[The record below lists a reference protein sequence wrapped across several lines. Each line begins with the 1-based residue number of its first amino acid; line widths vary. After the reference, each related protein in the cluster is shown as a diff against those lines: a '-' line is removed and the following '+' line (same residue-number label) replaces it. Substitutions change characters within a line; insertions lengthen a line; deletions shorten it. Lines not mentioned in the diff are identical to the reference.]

1 MSAKPAEEAAPAE
14 KPKSK
19 KMLIIIVAVV
29 LLLVIVGGGAA
40 FFLMKKKPHDE
51 EGADGEHAA
60 EKPKPVAVAKPK
72 ALDPKAPPVYL
83 PLDNLVVNL
92 ADPGGGRFAQL
103 GITLQLDEQKTADQV
118 KLLMPSVRNAV
129 LLAASKRTA
138 DEMLAPAGKEKL
150 ARSITNLVSA
160 QLGYDVDDE
169 EEEDPADAAAT
180 KKKKKKVQPALPVV
194 AVLFTSFIVQ

>member
-29 LLLVIVGGGAA
+29 LVLVIAGGGAA
-40 FFLMKKKPHDE
+40 FFLMKKKPAE
-51 EGADGEHAA
+51 GEGAEGEQAAA
-60 EKPKPVAVAKPK
+60 EKPKPAAVAKPK
-72 ALDPKAPPVYL
+72 LDPKAPPVYL
-83 PLDNLVVNL
+83 PMDNLVVNL

-103 GITLQLDEQKTADQV
+103 GITLQLDEQKTADLV
-118 KLLMPSVRNAV
+118 KQHMPSVRNAV

-160 QLGYDVDDE
+160 TLGYDVDDE
-169 EEEDPADAAAT
+169 EEEEEPPTA
-180 KKKKKKVQPALPVV
+180 KKKKKKVQIALPVV

>member
-19 KMLIIIVAVV
+19 KMLIIIVAAV
-29 LLLVIVGGGAA
+29 LVLAIAGGGA
-40 FFLMKKKPHDE
+40 FFMMKKKAHDE
-51 EGADGEHAA
+51 EGADGEHAPAA
-60 EKPKPVAVAKPK
+60 EKPKPAAVAKPK
-72 ALDPKAPPVYL
+72 LDPKAPPVYL
-83 PLDNLVVNL
+83 PMDNLVVNL

-103 GITLQLDEQKTADQV
+103 AITLQLDDPKTAELV
-118 KLLMPSVRNAV
+118 KLHMPSVRNSV
-129 LLAASKRTA
+129 LMAASKRTA

-160 QLGYDVDDE
+160 TLGYDVDDE
-169 EEEDPADAAAT
+169 DDEDEQPAT
-180 KKKKKKVQPALPVV
+180 KKKKKRVQIALPVV

>member
-29 LLLVIVGGGAA
+29 VLLAVAGGGA
-40 FFLMKKKPHDE
+40 FFMMKKKAHDE
-51 EGADGEHAA
+51 EGADGEHGAA
-60 EKPKPVAVAKPK
+60 EKPKPAAVAKPK
-72 ALDPKAPPVYL
+72 LDPKAPPVYL
-83 PLDNLVVNL
+83 PMDNLVVNL

-103 GITLQLDEQKTADQV
+103 GITLQLDDPKTADLV
-118 KLLMPSVRNAV
+118 KLHMPSVRNSV
-129 LLAASKRTA
+129 LMAASKRTA

-160 QLGYDVDDE
+160 TLGYDVDDE
-169 EEEDPADAAAT
+169 DEEEEPPTA
-180 KKKKKKVQPALPVV
+180 KKKKKKVQLALPVV

>member
-29 LLLVIVGGGAA
+29 LVLVIAGGGAA
-40 FFLMKKKPHDE
+40 FFLMKKKPAE
-51 EGADGEHAA
+51 GEGAEGEAPA
-60 EKPKPVAVAKPK
+60 EKPKPAAVAKPK
-72 ALDPKAPPVYL
+72 LDPKAPPVYL
-83 PLDNLVVNL
+83 PMENLVVNL

-103 GITLQLDEQKTADQV
+103 GITLQLDDPKTADLV
-118 KLLMPSVRNAV
+118 KLHMPSVRNSV
-129 LLAASKRTA
+129 LMAASKRTA

-160 QLGYDVDDE
+160 TLGYDVDDE
-169 EEEDPADAAAT
+169 DEEEEPPNA
-180 KKKKKKVQPALPVV
+180 KKKKKRAPPALPVL

>member
-29 LLLVIVGGGAA
+29 LVLVIAGGGAA
-40 FFLMKKKPHDE
+40 FFLMKKKPAE
-51 EGADGEHAA
+51 GEGAEGEQAAA
-60 EKPKPVAVAKPK
+60 EKPKPAVVAKPK
-72 ALDPKAPPVYL
+72 LDPKAPPVYL
-83 PLDNLVVNL
+83 PMDNLVVNL

-103 GITLQLDEQKTADQV
+103 GITLQLDEQKTADLV
-118 KLLMPSVRNAV
+118 KQHMPSVRNAV

-160 QLGYDVDDE
+160 TLGYDVDDE
-169 EEEDPADAAAT
+169 EEEEEPPTA
-180 KKKKKKVQPALPVV
+180 KKKKKKVQIALPVV

>member
-29 LLLVIVGGGAA
+29 LLLVLVGGGAA
-40 FFLMKKKPHDE
+40 FFLLGKKKHAEDGA
-51 EGADGEHAA
+51 EGEAA
-60 EKPKPVAVAKPK
+60 PEKPKAAVVKAKPV
-72 ALDPKAPPVYL
+72 DPGAPPVYL

-103 GITLQLDEQKTADQV
+103 GITLQLDEQKTADSV
-118 KLLMPSVRNAV
+118 KQRMPAVRNAV
-129 LLAASKRTA
+129 LMAASKRTA
-138 DEMLAPAGKEKL
+138 DEMLAPEGKEKL

-160 QLGYDVDDE
+160 QLGYDVEDEE
-169 EEEDPADAAAT
+169 EEEDPNA
-180 KKKKKKVQPALPVV
+180 KKKKKRAPAALPVV